1 MLTLNIRGATVTIPE
16 AEIERLWLASLREE
30 PKKDAGKILAAQ
42 VLKEHGF
49 APHVVRPRIGS
60 LWNGGVY
67 AGIVRGGES
76 DYHLIASN
84 DEIVRAIWG
93 AAKTWASNL
102 TPYAGRS
109 WRLPIRRDQAV
120 LYGNLP
126 ELFAKEWYWSGE
138 EYAPVAASAWAQ
150 SFGYGG
156 QLTSRHVCEFRARAV
171 LHIPVGEE

>member
-16 AEIERLWLASLREE
+16 AEIERLWLASVRDE
-30 PKKDAGKILAAQ
+30 PTTSIK
-42 VLKEHGF
+42 F
-49 APHVVRPRIGS
+49 PRIGS
-60 LWNGGVY
+60 PWNGGVY
-67 AGIVRGGES
+67 AGIVRGDAGQR

-93 AAKTWASNL
+93 AAMVWASNL

-109 WRLPIRRDQAV
+109 WILPARRDQAV

-126 ELFAKEWYWSGE
+126 ELFAKEWYWSYTL
-138 EYAPVAASAWAQ
+138 YAPGAAYAWAQ
-150 SFGYGG
+150 TFDSGLQSYPH
-156 QLTSRHVCEFRARAV
+156 RDREFRARAV